1 MFRKNDQVISYEQL
15 IEVGPPGLTAVVGS
29 HGTRSC
35 VGSTAIGPS
44 GPFFDVHGHDGAGG
58 FVKRGAPELR
68 VLLPEQAPG
77 MVPLLAVHD
86 EDDRHEVRASLLI
99 EGAHASHSRLGHPAA
114 HLNLIHSHSLIPQES
129 EAGRV
134 RPGGASWRRVTTTP
148 TRRSSSPIPAS
159 TRTWSL

>member
-77 MVPLLAVHD
+77 MVPLLAVL
-86 EDDRHEVRASLLI
+86 DRPTAATKAHPPDLRPVLVVRSEEHTSELQSRPHLVCRLLL
-99 EGAHASHSRLGHPAA
+99 EKKKRTTNTCTGKKKKTKK
-114 HLNLIHSHSLIPQES
+114 ES
-129 EAGRV
+129 KNKNE
-134 RPGGASWRRVTTTP
+134 
-148 TRRSSSPIPAS
+148 IKD
-159 TRTWSL
+159 

>member
-77 MVPLLAVHD
+77 MVPLLAVLDRPTAATKAHPPD
-86 EDDRHEVRASLLI
+86 LRPVLVVDVDQDRH
-99 EGAHASHSRLGHPAA
+99 PAIA
-114 HLNLIHSHSLIPQES
+114 LQVAQPFH
-129 EAGRV
+129 GTRV
-134 RPGGASWRRVTTTP
+134 RVGASWRRVTTPP

>member
-44 GPFFDVHGHDGAGG
+44 GPFFDVHGHDGA
-58 FVKRGAPELR
+58 
-68 VLLPEQAPG
+68 
-77 MVPLLAVHD
+77 
-86 EDDRHEVRASLLI
+86 DRHEVRASLLI